1 MQPTLASKLRLMNP
15 TTEVI
20 ATIGLAGQAIKA
32 SEKDCKIEIGTHGSK
47 VQFYNLLLKNFL
59 RETVQENISFDAHR
73 PSTIGHLVSL

>member
-32 SEKDCKIEIGTHGSK
+32 SEKDCKIEIWKRTD
-47 VQFYNLLLKNFL
+47 LKFSF
-59 RETVQENISFDAHR
+59 TVFPYEAR
-73 PSTIGHLVSL
+73 T